1 MDNEV
6 AAAVQRATME
16 IELCFKNY
24 LPYDEVELTRNNGA
38 LGSRFYSTPTEIR
51 RAKEGFPDEDETL
64 QKRLNVF
71 FQQYGATNEV
81 LMRRNEDKKF
91 KVYKAHNQKMKRFHT
106 HSEAVAF
113 WDEWCLRLHED
124 HSAPRYKVKG
134 LKGEF
139 ATYDEALAAAAS
151 KYIFPA

>member
-1 MDNEV
+1 MPHQGPPCTPPTFNHGDSLGDHDANSECYYWSV
-6 AAAVQRATME
+6 VIGRVPG
-16 IELCFKNY
+16 IY
-24 LPYDEVELTRNNGA
+24 LDFDEANA
-38 LGSRFYSTPTEIR
+38 
-51 RAKEGFPDEDETL
+51 
-64 QKRLNVF
+64 Q
-71 FQQYGATNEV
+71 
-81 LMRRNEDKKF
+81 
-91 KVYKAHNQKMKRFHT
+91 VYKAHNQKMKRFHT